1 MKLGH
6 ENIAHQDMD
15 LESMGQNLLDM
26 RGESFTDISASLG
39 NVKGLLPQVEDDE
52 DAEMTEEEE
61 PSGTQPGSQDEEKQG
76 EKGDKFLD
84 LPKFHVKKYHE
95 LNEKFTS
102 TVADLKAL
110 QASLQTQSDEM
121 ASGSA
126 DQRETYKAE
135 IVLAVGVLTLI
146 EKVLDDT
153 PDGKT
158 KLEDLKNSYKADG
171 EVPDAA
177 SSGSAGLGGGAHTVR
192 RSPPIGSLQ
201 KCPHVSD
208 VKDYAELVH
217 QRVTKADDAKL
228 LKKELNEKLGPWRDI
243 IKVGKSREGQIK
255 ERRKALSSKS
265 SNSVTK
271 TSALPKVLSSICL
284 NLIFPRL
291 TRFQHSKF
299 DRVNQSSKI
308 DRAFKIQNLIA

>member
-26 RGESFTDISASLG
+26 RGESFNDVSASLG
-39 NVKGLLPQVEDDE
+39 NVKGLLPQAAEEEDDDDEQVED
-52 DAEMTEEEE
+52 EE
-61 PSGTQPGSQDEEKQG
+61 PTGTPPDDVPEVSEK
-76 EKGDKFLD
+76 EKFLD
-84 LPKFHVKKYHE
+84 LQKFHTKKYHE

-110 QASLQTQSDEM
+110 QTSLQTQLDEM
-121 ASGSA
+121 SSGSA
-126 DQRETYKAE
+126 SQREAYKAE
-135 IVLAVGVLTLI
+135 IQLATGVLTLI

-153 PDGKT
+153 PDGKSR
-158 KLEDLKNSYKADG
+158 LGELKETFKVDG
-171 EVPDAA
+171 AVPDAA
-177 SSGSAGLGGGAHTVR
+177 SSASGGNGGGAHTIK

-201 KCPHVSD
+201 KCPHISE
-208 VKDYAELVH
+208 VKGYAELVH
-217 QRVTKADDAKL
+217 SRVEKVDDAKA
-228 LKKELNEKLGPWRDI
+228 LKKELVDKLGPWRDI

-271 TSALPKVLSSICL
+271 TSALPKVLSSICF
-284 NLIFPRL
+284 NSIVSRL
-291 TRFQHSKF
+291 TRFQHSK
-299 DRVNQSSKI
+299 
-308 DRAFKIQNLIA
+308 L